1 MPPTKFNFSH
11 AMLSRRTL
19 LAGLASTAA
28 LPCAAASSTGLDL
41 IMVDEPGCV
50 YCRKWDVEIG
60 RSYGRTAQGRFAP
73 LVRVRRKA
81 RELANLNPVIY
92 TPTFILVRRGEELGR
107 ITGYPGAEYFYSE
120 LDILLSAAGYTP
132 SLPGQS
138 STRT

>member
-1 MPPTKFNFSH
+1 MPPIIFRLSH
-11 AMLSRRTL
+11 AHLSRRTL
-19 LAGLASTAA
+19 LAGLASATA
-28 LPCAAASSTGLDL
+28 LPAAAAGSSGLDL

-50 YCRKWDVEIG
+50 YCRKWDAEIG
-60 RSYGRTAQGRFAP
+60 RGYGRTAQGRFAP

-92 TPTFILVRRGEELGR
+92 TPTFILVRRGEEMGR

-120 LDILLSAAGYTP
+120 LDALLAQAGYAP

-138 STRT
+138 GTRT